1 MTAQKLLLLAFSF
14 YYWLLVS
21 VIKLL
26 SLCSKEKQEN
36 TYLIQRLGYLSTYY
50 QDDDSM
56 SEYEVV
62 ET

>member
-50 QDDDSM
+50 QDDDSI